1 MLRKTELK
9 NALEHIR
16 EVAHE
21 CGLSEEEC
29 KELLAEMDRIGIRA
43 DEAVEI
49 LRDTLIALS
58 KNNKWWGT
66 LICIGAGC

>member
-29 KELLAEMDRIGIRA
+29 KELLAE
-43 DEAVEI
+43 
-49 LRDTLIALS
+49 
-58 KNNKWWGT
+58 WWGT